1 MDKIK
6 ERERIGREL
15 HEMRIKKGVTQTELA
30 QRTDLYQNHLYRIEK
45 GLYSVGFDILQKMAD
60 ALDCD
65 ITLKERKQ

>member
-1 MDKIK
+1 MDKTK

-45 GLYSVGFDILQKMAD
+45 GLYSVGFDILQKIAD

-65 ITLKERKQ
+65 ISVKERNQ

>member
-15 HEMRIKKGVTQTELA
+15 HEMRIKKGLTQTELA

-45 GLYSVGFDILQKMAD
+45 GLYSVGFDILQKIAD

-65 ITLKERKQ
+65 ISVKERNQ

>member
-15 HEMRIKKGVTQTELA
+15 HEMRVKKGLTQTELA

-45 GLYSVGFDILQKMAD
+45 GLYSVGFDILQKIAD

-65 ITLKERKQ
+65 ISVKERNQ

>member
-15 HEMRIKKGVTQTELA
+15 REMRIKKGVTQTELA

-45 GLYSVGFDILQKMAD
+45 GLYSVGFDILQKIAD

-65 ITLKERKQ
+65 ITLKERNQ

>member
-45 GLYSVGFDILQKMAD
+45 GLYSVGFDILQKIAD

-65 ITLKERKQ
+65 ISVKERNQ

>member
-15 HEMRIKKGVTQTELA
+15 HEMRIKKGVTQMELA
-30 QRTDLYQNHLYRIEK
+30 QRADLYQNHLYRIEK
-45 GLYSVGFDILQKMAD
+45 GLYSVGFDILQKIAD

-65 ITLKERKQ
+65 ISVKERNQ

>member
-1 MDKIK
+1 MNRQK

-30 QRTDLYQNHLYRIEK
+30 RRTDLYQNHLYRIEK
-45 GLYSVGFDILQKMAD
+45 GLYSVGFDILQKIAN

-65 ITLKERKQ
+65 ISVKERNQ

>member
-1 MDKIK
+1 MNRQK

-15 HEMRIKKGVTQTELA
+15 HEMRVKKGLTQTELA

-45 GLYSVGFDILQKMAD
+45 GLYSVGFDILQKIAD

-65 ITLKERKQ
+65 ISVKERNQ

>member
-30 QRTDLYQNHLYRIEK
+30 QRADLYQNHLYRIEK
-45 GLYSVGFDILQKMAD
+45 GLYSVGFDILQKIAD

-65 ITLKERKQ
+65 ITLKERNQ

>member
-1 MDKIK
+1 MNKQK

-15 HEMRIKKGVTQTELA
+15 HEMRVKKGLTQTELA

-45 GLYSVGFDILQKMAD
+45 GLYSVGFDILQKIAD

-65 ITLKERKQ
+65 ISVKERNQ